1 MMSYISY
8 ERIKKGYGEMKLG
21 AKTIANMNREMM
33 SNGLVALE
41 DEIIL
46 GIHEDMEERYEKVK
60 EIFMELIDFL
70 NSKLS
75 HHDLNYVEIF
85 EEYKR
90 ADGKMDEIYN
100 NEIFNEI
107 LEKQK
112 EKMLKLNTEK
122 NRIIVKNLMLGC
134 GANEREIRQFVNLKA
149 NQQIKKFRE
158 IIIEGLEENDDKLLE
173 LNSIAFNLIEMILE
187 RLENEENNVEYIEI
201 DLQIGDLKKYNY
213 IPNWKDLERIAIN
226 KGFSYKST
234 NGSHRKL
241 EHEKTRKCITIPMH
255 GQMGLGISLKIQK
268 QIDEKC
274 R

>member
-1 MMSYISY
+1 
-8 ERIKKGYGEMKLG
+8 MKLG
-21 AKTIANMNREMM
+21 AKTIANINREMM
-33 SNGLVALE
+33 NNGLVALE

-70 NSKLS
+70 NSRIS
-75 HHDLNYVEIF
+75 HHELDYVEVLD
-85 EEYKR
+85 EYKR
-90 ADGKMDEIYN
+90 ADRKMDEIYN

-122 NRIIVKNLMLGC
+122 NRIIIKNLMLGC
-134 GANEREIRQFVNLKA
+134 GANEKEIRQFINLKA
-149 NQQIKKFRE
+149 NQQIKKFRG

-173 LNSIAFNLIEMILE
+173 LNSITFRLMETILDRIEKD
-187 RLENEENNVEYIEI
+187 EENNVGYLEIE
-201 DLQIGDLKKYNY
+201 LQVGDLKKYNY
-213 IPNWKDLERIAIN
+213 IPNWKDIERIAID
-226 KGFSYKST
+226 KGFTYKST

-255 GQMGLGISLKIQK
+255 GQMGLGISLEIQK